1 MLLFLKTTNIKTLLI
16 YGVKIVLVP
25 TLTYHHIQL
34 YIKFLRPMILLDSH
48 RALRDRYLFVASKK
62 DTGKTLGTI
71 SHSLITDR
79 LSKCFEKA
87 GIFKA
92 KPDSYKRVSCS
103 SIRFSIITELVALGE
118 SSLETIAHCYGKH
131 RVEVCKKHY
140 VQLFQIKALQSYPG
154 KVTNSVGLL
163 QKRKR
168 KQQTR
173 LELLG
178 KKNFPT
184 LEQIKPWY
192 KDLKSYHKVHAN
204 KDVTDKGLE
213 NLFESFERER
223 IVWDNG

>member
-1 MLLFLKTTNIKTLLI
+1 MLLFLKTNIKTLLI

-62 DTGKTLGTI
+62 DMGKTLGTI
-71 SHSLITDR
+71 SNSLITDR

-103 SIRFSIITELVALGE
+103 RIRFSIITELVALDE

-131 RVEVCKKHY
+131 GVEVCKKHY
-140 VQLFQIKALQSYPG
+140 VQFFSDQSAAELSWKSYQQCRVLTKEEEKAA
-154 KVTNSVGLL
+154 K
-163 QKRKR
+163 
-168 KQQTR
+168 TR
-173 LELLG
+173 LELLA
-178 KKNFPT
+178 KENFPT

-223 IVWDNG
+223 IV